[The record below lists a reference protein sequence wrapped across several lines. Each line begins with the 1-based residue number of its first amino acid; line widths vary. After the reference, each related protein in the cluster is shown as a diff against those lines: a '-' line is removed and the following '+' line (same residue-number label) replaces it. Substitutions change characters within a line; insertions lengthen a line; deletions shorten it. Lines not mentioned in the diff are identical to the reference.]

1 MRFRYYGL
9 VLVLAFVLFGPWL
22 NNYFCSDDWP
32 AILRNTQLSWQQV
45 PNWFTV
51 LRGGSYRPLHDVF
64 VALCWQLFGLSP
76 LGYRL
81 VSIVL
86 YALVS
91 ASVGVLAH
99 LLTDDGRVGALSAI
113 LFSVF
118 ATHAEPVLWFAATNE
133 LLAGVFVLL
142 STISYVLFRRTGNV
156 WWLVAAGLNCLLGL
170 TSKET
175 ALLWPLTLLVYDALW
190 FEPARGKKLD
200 WRLLWPTLCLIL
212 LWLAF
217 LLFRIPLGSAYT
229 SAVDF
234 SVPRL
239 AMNLAYYALI
249 GVLALPNNYAFLTS
263 LPSWQTLPALPILA
277 LISST
282 GVIVITAWVWFRER
296 IWVTRKPYRRALLFS
311 CVWMVVTLGPIIFIV
326 AERSVFLSSVGIVL
340 AFGISFVGVWDVAR
354 ERGKWM
360 KRMIAVAIVLYT
372 GLNTCVLGYRS
383 TWFGKSAEIS
393 RAVLTQLDREVERLP
408 AGIPILLVNLP
419 DHLEHTFTFRNTFP
433 SAAEILGYDRYVD
446 SVLDTTL
453 HPLSPQQQ
461 ESYVGRLGQESGA
474 IVFWYRNGELVPWG
488 N

>member
-1 MRFRYYGL
+1 MAASAQL
-9 VLVLAFVLFGPWL
+9 VHSPARWFVSASARRVCRPVLAIIWAESV
-22 NNYFCSDDWP
+22 C
-32 AILRNTQLSWQQV
+32 
-45 PNWFTV
+45 
-51 LRGGSYRPLHDVF
+51 
-64 VALCWQLFGLSP
+64 
-76 LGYRL
+76 YRL

-239 AMNLAYYALI
+239 AMNLACWRSPIAMPYWDLSS
-249 GVLALPNNYAFLTS
+249 LL
-263 LPSWQTLPALPILA
+263 LPSAQCFCPPWVSYWPLA
-277 LISST
+277 SRL
-282 GVIVITAWVWFRER
+282 WV
-296 IWVTRKPYRRALLFS
+296 YGMLRR
-311 CVWMVVTLGPIIFIV
+311 
-326 AERSVFLSSVGIVL
+326 
-340 AFGISFVGVWDVAR
+340 
-354 ERGKWM
+354 
-360 KRMIAVAIVLYT
+360 
-372 GLNTCVLGYRS
+372 
-383 TWFGKSAEIS
+383 
-393 RAVLTQLDREVERLP
+393 
-408 AGIPILLVNLP
+408 
-419 DHLEHTFTFRNTFP
+419 
-433 SAAEILGYDRYVD
+433 
-446 SVLDTTL
+446 
-453 HPLSPQQQ
+453 
-461 ESYVGRLGQESGA
+461 SGA
-474 IVFWYRNGELVPWG
+474 NG
-488 N
+488 